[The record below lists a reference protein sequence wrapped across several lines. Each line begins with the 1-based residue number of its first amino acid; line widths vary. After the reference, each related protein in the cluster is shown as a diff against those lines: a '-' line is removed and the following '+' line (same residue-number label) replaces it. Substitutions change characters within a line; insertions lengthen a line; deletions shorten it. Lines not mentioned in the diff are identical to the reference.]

1 MKISEGP
8 EPDSEDAKQAIAAF
22 QLLRDEFEGRKKMH
36 FEELNQKRADN
47 LERKKKILKQ
57 LSDLVEAQNWTAT
70 KEIRTIQQQWEQIK
84 LLPAS
89 EVDALNKRFDTL
101 IEEFENHK
109 VDRLVKKLQK
119 EEENLTLKLLLLE
132 KIQEL
137 NKKADHATADFTA
150 LNDELQDLQN
160 QWRKVGR
167 VPLDR
172 NQPTWDQFYSA
183 LDTFNELR
191 YKHDTAY
198 RNSVEKA
205 LQKSKSLSKRQ
216 NRCLIWKI

>member
-84 LLPAS
+84 LLPVS

-198 RNSVEKA
+198 RI
-205 LQKSKSLSKRQ
+205 R
-216 NRCLIWKI
+216 

>member
-1 MKISEGP
+1 MENEKMNGQSTKSKSESDSSEKVKEVDQVELKDQTDEPEATTEQEATDEPEATPEFETPPEPEATKDYTDQSTSESGENAGSYYQKIRQKAEEFVLQPDWAFVSNELANLALKISEGP

-109 VDRLVKKLQK
+109 VDR
-119 EEENLTLKLLLLE
+119 
-132 KIQEL
+132 
-137 NKKADHATADFTA
+137 
-150 LNDELQDLQN
+150 
-160 QWRKVGR
+160 
-167 VPLDR
+167 
-172 NQPTWDQFYSA
+172 
-183 LDTFNELR
+183 
-191 YKHDTAY
+191 
-198 RNSVEKA
+198 
-205 LQKSKSLSKRQ
+205 
-216 NRCLIWKI
+216 

>member
-1 MKISEGP
+1 M
-8 EPDSEDAKQAIAAF
+8 
-22 QLLRDEFEGRKKMH
+22 
-36 FEELNQKRADN
+36 
-47 LERKKKILKQ
+47 
-57 LSDLVEAQNWTAT
+57 
-70 KEIRTIQQQWEQIK
+70 
-84 LLPAS
+84 
-89 EVDALNKRFDTL
+89 
-101 IEEFENHK
+101 
-109 VDRLVKKLQK
+109 
-119 EEENLTLKLLLLE
+119 LE

>member
-84 LLPAS
+84 LLPVS

-137 NKKADHATADFTA
+137 NKRQTMPRQI
-150 LNDELQDLQN
+150 LQ
-160 QWRKVGR
+160 
-167 VPLDR
+167 
-172 NQPTWDQFYSA
+172 
-183 LDTFNELR
+183 
-191 YKHDTAY
+191 H
-198 RNSVEKA
+198 
-205 LQKSKSLSKRQ
+205 
-216 NRCLIWKI
+216 